1 MLEAINLEKE
11 LERFFKQLIKQ
22 SRKNLKSDGS
32 NASGNLSRNM
42 TYQVKENKN
51 SFEADFLLPKI
62 PGQSK
67 SYGEFIN
74 YGVKGV
80 ESGKSLKGYKY
91 KNKKPP
97 IKFLKTWLKQKTG
110 KFRTRDLTQRAFM
123 VQNAVY
129 KKGIR
134 PTEFFSEPFEKLFAT
149 LPEELVEAYGLDVDD
164 FIDFVIKE

>member
-1 MLEAINLEKE
+1 MLETINLEKE

-42 TYQVKENKN
+42 SYQVKENKN
-51 SFEADFLLPKI
+51 SFEADLLMPK
-62 PGQSK
+62 
-67 SYGEFIN
+67 YGEFIN

>member
-1 MLEAINLEKE
+1 MLLEAVNLEKE

-42 TYQVKENKN
+42 SYQIKENKN
-51 SFEADFLLPKI
+51 SFESDLLMPK
-62 PGQSK
+62 
-67 SYGEFIN
+67 YGEFIN

-97 IKFLKTWLKQKTG
+97 IRFLKTWLKQKTG
-110 KFRTRDLTQRAFM
+110 KFRSRDLTQRAFM

-164 FIDFVIKE
+164 FIDFVLKE